1 MKRFYFIFGITAVLV
16 LIILFYNPNAKYLGV
31 YKESMT
37 IEYDFEDI
45 EGYDWFYD
53 VTSDIFDISA
63 TSGSKWK
70 LLPKKDGVTTI
81 TFYYKQKEDSEDYMY
96 SILYD
101 FEVEGKKIIW
111 TKGVAS
117 GLLDYPNPY

>member
-81 TFYYKQKEDSEDYMY
+81 TFYSSNSGFNRNTLTFFEDIKSC
-96 SILYD
+96 
-101 FEVEGKKIIW
+101 FKIPVFI
-111 TKGVAS
+111 AFIM
-117 GLLDYPNPY
+117 L